1 MPEETITSTQM
12 AHHMSGQAII
22 TAKFHQTG
30 SAWMNGMLLLWN
42 LCFFAVLVQ
51 KVAYNAIQGINLY
64 PMDNVVICFP
74 NTKCIQLL
82 NNWGQIGSSIHQV
95 NHYWAVKY

>member
-12 AHHMSGQAII
+12 AHHMSGQTII
-22 TAKFHQTG
+22 TAKFYQTG

-64 PMDNVVICFP
+64 PMDNAVICFP
-74 NTKCIQLL
+74 NSKCTYLAPVVQKLD
-82 NNWGQIGSSIHQV
+82 STIHRV
-95 NHYWAVKY
+95 NHYRVVKY